1 MRKDSSKQ
9 DTDRKSH
16 HSAES
21 HDIDTGDVLMNPD
34 VKFRQFLWP
43 FAVKSLPIIVMR
55 AAPYILN
62 LFCFFFISWYQDTNM
77 TAGYGVSFSC
87 MLAFATVPCS
97 INAECMGVYVTKYM
111 GAREYKFMRLSFF
124 RCLGLQ

>member
-1 MRKDSSKQ
+1 
-9 DTDRKSH
+9 
-16 HSAES
+16 
-21 HDIDTGDVLMNPD
+21 
-34 VKFRQFLWP
+34 
-43 FAVKSLPIIVMR
+43 
-55 AAPYILN
+55 LN

-77 TAGYGVSFSC
+77 TAAYGVSFSC